1 MGSEMCIRDSFAG
14 ALSEIGINN
23 DNLLLSLLF
32 FNIGIEAGQI
42 LVLPFFG
49 LVIYLLRTDIL
60 KVEVNS
66 FASFLI
72 GGLGT
77 YWLIERILSI

>member
-1 MGSEMCIRDSFAG
+1 MHGLGFAG

>member
-1 MGSEMCIRDSFAG
+1 MWTDEKVKI
-14 ALSEIGINN
+14 LSIC
-23 DNLLLSLLF
+23 LLF